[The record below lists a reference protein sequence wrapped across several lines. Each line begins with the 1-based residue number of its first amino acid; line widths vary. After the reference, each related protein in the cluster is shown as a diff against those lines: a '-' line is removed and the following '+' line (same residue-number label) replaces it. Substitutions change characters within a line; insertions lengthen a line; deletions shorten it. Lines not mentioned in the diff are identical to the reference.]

1 MDNND
6 KYQKYASKVND
17 IGNLENKNFKL
28 RDIHMDVENIYE
40 DIKKNKSSF
49 IYKTIYYLL
58 FGLAALSFLIHI
70 IIYGFDF
77 GVLFMVGL
85 VVYFFYFTYKI
96 KSSIKDNIKSP
107 KLNKI
112 DPESAEF
119 LKSRIQYISEGI
131 QVTLERA
138 EMLRNFF
145 IIFFPLMAF
154 TLIDILK
161 GPMTAKSYFVTII
174 VSILL
179 GGVFWYYYFRN
190 DITDIQSDIE
200 ELNELKN
207 KI

>member
-6 KYQKYASKVND
+6 KYRKYASKVND
-17 IGNLENKNFKL
+17 IGSLENKSFKL

-40 DIKKNKSSF
+40 NIKKNKSPF

-70 IIYGFDF
+70 IIYRFGF
-77 GVLFMVGL
+77 GVLFMLGL
-85 VVYFFYFTYKI
+85 IIYFFYFTYKI
-96 KSSIKDNIKSP
+96 RSAIKDNIKSP
-107 KLNKI
+107 KLDKI
-112 DPESAEF
+112 DPESSEF

-145 IIFFPLMAF
+145 IIFFPLMTF

-161 GPMTAKSYFVTII
+161 GPMTTKSYFVTII

-200 ELNELKN
+200 ELNQLKN

>member
-17 IGNLENKNFKL
+17 IRNLENKSFKL

-58 FGLAALSFLIHI
+58 FGISALSFIVHI
-70 IIYGFDF
+70 IMYGFDF
-77 GVLFMVGL
+77 GMLFLVLL
-85 VVYFFYFTYKI
+85 IIYFFYFTYNI
-96 KSSIKDNIKSP
+96 KSSIKDNIKTK
-107 KLNKI
+107 KLEKI
-112 DPESAEF
+112 DPENPEF
-119 LKSRIQYISEGI
+119 LKFRIQYISEGI
-131 QVTLERA
+131 QVTHVRA

-161 GPMTAKSYFVTII
+161 GPLTTKSYFVTFV
-174 VSILL
+174 VSFLL
-179 GGVFWYYYFRN
+179 GGVFWFYYFRN
-190 DITDIQSDIE
+190 DITDIQGDIE
-200 ELNELKN
+200 ELQELKN